1 MKNGRRSRWAVVAAG
16 LLLTGQDAADLE
28 RVSDTKFS
36 YNRGFYDTPF
46 TVLIR
51 SKTPGALIR
60 YTLDGSA
67 PTPTHGLGNAN
78 PVAVSVQG
86 TTTLRAV
93 AYKTGLRPTNVDTHT
108 YLFIEDV
115 LKQPYAVEGYPHPVL
130 RARYR
135 TNENVVLDYEMDAK
149 IVDDPRYRLGIR
161 KGLRSI
167 PTISIVLAREDLFR
181 QVTRSDGSGLD
192 LRRSGVYLGDEGGG
206 NTASASVELLYAS
219 APQRGFQVDAALESH
234 GWSSVKRAFLLK
246 FQSEYGAGTWE
257 SPILRDA
264 PLNGDS
270 APESFDRIVLRSG
283 KERSWATT
291 WHPDQT
297 TYTRDQ
303 WARDTQIAMS
313 RVGVHGTF
321 VHLYLNGLYW
331 GLYNATERP
340 DAWFQAAHFGGEED
354 DWFSVNDG
362 GPFRGDS
369 SRWDHLLRLLKGDV
383 TEPSRYREIQDY
395 LDVVQFADYMLLSWY
410 MGMRDWPQNN
420 WWAGNRNNPPSPA
433 MFFVW
438 DAEESWGTTR
448 DRLVASVHRGFRA
461 DERPDPN
468 GRGLVFLWHSLRRN
482 REFMTMF
489 ADRVYLHCFNDG
501 ALTEIH
507 AIERWRT
514 LAEFVSDAVI
524 AESARWGDALA
535 PLGQPT
541 RTRDETF
548 DREVE
553 RVITLISRNVP
564 AFIHALRKEGY
575 YPRIDPPRVSAPP
588 GGKLLRLR
596 NPSDRGTIYFT
607 LDGEDPRAPGGEVA
621 KEALTGAFGGEEIA
635 LEEGTTLR
643 ARIRAGGAWSALTTW
658 P

>member
-1 MKNGRRSRWAVVAAG
+1 
-16 LLLTGQDAADLE
+16 
-28 RVSDTKFS
+28 
-36 YNRGFYDTPF
+36 
-46 TVLIR
+46 
-51 SKTPGALIR
+51 
-60 YTLDGSA
+60 
-67 PTPTHGLGNAN
+67 
-78 PVAVSVQG
+78 
-86 TTTLRAV
+86 
-93 AYKTGLRPTNVDTHT
+93 
-108 YLFIEDV
+108 
-115 LKQPYAVEGYPHPVL
+115 
-130 RARYR
+130 
-135 TNENVVLDYEMDAK
+135 
-149 IVDDPRYRLGIR
+149 
-161 KGLRSI
+161 
-167 PTISIVLAREDLFR
+167 
-181 QVTRSDGSGLD
+181 
-192 LRRSGVYLGDEGGG
+192 LGDEGGG

-246 FQSEYGAGTWE
+246 FQREYGPGTWE
-257 SPILRDA
+257 SPILKDA

-270 APESFDRIVLRSG
+270 APESLDRIVLRSG

-291 WHPDQT
+291 WHPGQT

-313 RVGVHGTF
+313 GVGAHGTF

-340 DAWFQAAHFGGEED
+340 DAWFQAAHFGGEEN

-362 GPFRGDS
+362 GRFRGDS
-369 SRWDHLLRLLKGDV
+369 SRWDYMLRLLKQDV

-395 LDVVQFADYMLLSWY
+395 LDVVQFADYLLLSWY

-420 WWAGNRNNPPSPA
+420 WWAGNRNNPPSPT

-438 DAEESWGTTR
+438 DAEESWGTAR
-448 DRLVASVHRGFRA
+448 ERLVGSVHRAFRS
-461 DERPDPN
+461 DERSDPN
-468 GRGLVFLWHSLRRN
+468 DRDVVFLWHSLRRN
-482 REFMTMF
+482 GEFMTMF

-501 ALTEIH
+501 ALTEAT

-514 LAEFVSDAVI
+514 LARFVSDAAI

-535 PLGQPT
+535 PLGHPT

-553 RVITLISRNVP
+553 RVITLMSGNVP
-564 AFIHALRKEGY
+564 AFINALRKEGY

-588 GGKLLRLR
+588 DGKLLRLR

-607 LDGEDPRAPGGEVA
+607 LNGEDPRAPDGEVA
-621 KEALTGAFGGEEIA
+621 KGALTGAVGGEEIA
-635 LEEGTTLR
+635 LAEGTTLR
-643 ARIRAGGAWSALTTW
+643 ARIRAGRAWSALATW